1 MTDGTALIT
10 NPSYVKCSC
19 GDGFATCN
27 KLDGTLYCFP
37 LNSLFGLDEGT
48 PCRCAYDT
56 KGSCTK
62 PEGGPSGTGVPTGSA
77 DINTNTTVDANA
89 ANTLQSVSWSVVAT
103 LVGLIALM

>member
-19 GDGFATCN
+19 GDRSATCN

-62 PEGGPSGTGVPTGSA
+62 PEGGPSGTGSA
-77 DINTNTTVDANA
+77 DINTNTTAALNA
-89 ANTLQSVSWSVVAT
+89 ANTLQSVSLSVVAT